1 MRGQSLYSQCEGLG
15 QSWVNHLKVLCAKTK
30 LLKEPWVFAE
40 EKVLKG
46 RFCSQQSAS
55 KRFHW
60 GQFWDILA
68 ALFIRLGALWLSNAF
83 VTLLSNACEGVRVKI

>member
-1 MRGQSLYSQCEGLG
+1 M
-15 QSWVNHLKVLCAKTK
+15 NHLKVLCAKTR
-30 LLKEPWVFAE
+30 LLKKPWVFAE

-60 GQFWDILA
+60 GQYRDILA
-68 ALFIRLGALWLSNAF
+68 ALFIRLGALWLANTF